1 MMKHK
6 LSLFLVVAAGSLAF
20 SVAAHADDTTSP
32 VDPGHPRV
40 TEVQKRQANQQDRIG
55 KGIENGSLTPKEAEH
70 LEKNEARIES
80 HKEADMA
87 AHGGHLT
94 KAEQHRLNR
103 QENRASHRIYHAKHN
118 GKTTGTPSAPAPSA
132 APAAAKP

>member
-20 SVAAHADDTTSP
+20 SVAAYADDTNSP

-55 KGIENGSLTPKEAEH
+55 KGIENGSLTPKEAQR

-94 KAEQHRLNR
+94 KPEQHRLNR
-103 QENRASHRIYHAKHN
+103 QENKASHRIYHAKHN
-118 GKTTGTPSAPAPSA
+118 GKTTGTPSAAPSP